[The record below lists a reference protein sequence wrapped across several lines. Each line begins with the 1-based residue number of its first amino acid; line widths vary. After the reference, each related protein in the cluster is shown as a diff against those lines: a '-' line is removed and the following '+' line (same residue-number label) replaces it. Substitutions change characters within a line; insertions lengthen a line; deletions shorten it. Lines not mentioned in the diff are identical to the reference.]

1 MVKLTLTPEEAQLVR
16 NYSALPT
23 GIMVRLPSWL
33 LQLGLPLACAL
44 YGVTQNS
51 RVFLGAAIGGLFGLI
66 VVRLYYQQR
75 HAHLFRQVCLK
86 IQAHQTEDHGDA

>member
-1 MVKLTLTPEEAQLVR
+1 MAKLIFTPEEAQVVR
-16 NYSALPT
+16 TYSALPT

-33 LQLGLPLACAL
+33 LQLGLPLACGL

-51 RVFLGAAIGGLFGLI
+51 RVFLGAAIGGLLGVI

-75 HAHLFRQVCLK
+75 YAHLFRQVCLK
-86 IQAHQTEDHGDA
+86 IQAHQATEHGDA